1 MEKKQC
7 CTAAA
12 LHVIRI
18 SCGRPNHS
26 HIKGVSKAK
35 DAWDIL
41 YETYNNNAPASAPAS
56 PPELTEVEELEMS
69 NMLKAIAEN
78 NWLAAKAFIDR
89 YPQVLD
95 VDFAKSMGETPL
107 HVAAKFGHLGIVE
120 ELVRLAPEEYL
131 EIRDA
136 YWGNTPLAMAA
147 SHSELIPVAACLI
160 SKNKKPLEIPTD
172 NNAWEIPANSAFYS
186 GRKKMGRYLYSVTP
200 WEVFRP
206 DNGSTVG
213 PLFLQICLKLG
224 ELGSITTFR

>member
-1 MEKKQC
+1 MEGRRNFNDIVAEPLTRNSSADWFEWVKNYLISRDLWEVTNNSARPDEDDLEGFPKWRRNN
-7 CTAAA
+7 AAA

-18 SCGRPNHS
+18 SCGCPNHS

-120 ELVRLAPEEYL
+120 ELVRLVPEEYL

-172 NNAWEIPANSAFYS
+172 NNAWGDS
-186 GRKKMGRYLYSVTP
+186 G
-200 WEVFRP
+200 
-206 DNGSTVG
+206 
-213 PLFLQICLKLG
+213 
-224 ELGSITTFR
+224 